1 MGLSM
6 DLILYEDDIK
16 YGSWAKIALIFPIV
30 LLIAM
35 GLFFYVDA
43 HYKDLLPKEPAKDSN
58 IGALI
63 LFASAPFVLFVYWM
77 VLPRKIFI
85 LQDRIRL
92 QFGQFFW
99 NVPFKTVESVKASRG
114 IAVWSY
120 CSSITC
126 YSTQIEIVRKNR
138 GNIRVS
144 PARRD
149 QFLDYVN
156 RAISD
161 WKRTHG
167 NNSRNWGQS

>member
-1 MGLSM
+1 MGLDM
-6 DLILYEDDIK
+6 DLVLYEESIK
-16 YGSWAKIALIFPIV
+16 YDFWAKAALIFPIV

-43 HYKDLLPKEPAKDSN
+43 HYKDLLPRESAKDSN
-58 IGALI
+58 MGALI
-63 LFASAPFVLFVYWM
+63 LFAAAPFVLFVYWM
-77 VLPRKIFI
+77 ALPRKIFV

-99 NVPFKTVESVKASRG
+99 NIPFETIETVKASSG
-114 IAVWSY
+114 VPLWICS
-120 CSSITC
+120 SSITC
-126 YSTQIEIVRKNR
+126 YSTQIEIVRKKR

-156 RAISD
+156 RALSD
-161 WKRTHG
+161 WKRTYG
-167 NNSRNWGQS
+167 E

>member
-1 MGLSM
+1 M

-16 YGSWAKIALIFPIV
+16 YDFWVKAALIFPIV

-43 HYKDLLPKEPAKDSN
+43 HYKDLLPKEPAKDSHK
-58 IGALI
+58 AAFI

-77 VLPRKIFI
+77 VLPRKIFV
-85 LQDRIRL
+85 LPDRIRL

-99 NVPFKTVESVKASRG
+99 NVFYKTVESVKASRG
-114 IAVWSY
+114 LGVW
-120 CSSITC
+120 CLHSSITS
-126 YSTQIEIVRKNR
+126 YSTQIEIVRRNR

-144 PARRD
+144 PSRRD

-156 RAISD
+156 RALAD
-161 WKRTHG
+161 WNRTHS
-167 NNSRNWGQS
+167 N